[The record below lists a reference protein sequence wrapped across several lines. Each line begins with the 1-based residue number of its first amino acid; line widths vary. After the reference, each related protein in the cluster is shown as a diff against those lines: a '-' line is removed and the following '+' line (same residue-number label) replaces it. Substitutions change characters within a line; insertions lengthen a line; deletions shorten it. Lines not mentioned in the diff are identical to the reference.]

1 MTTERRRKCLLFCY
15 QTPRSAGGGGE
26 VRSYHMVQTALDL
39 FDVTLI
45 SMGGLSGTEQIPDE
59 IAQRCERVIQPS
71 PGSTH
76 HKYTKPPTRPGKW
89 WLLLTTLLLPWRD
102 HWIPINALMMQYC
115 NLRQYPSRGAAV
127 IARLVILS
135 CQLCSRLGIAVP
147 PMQARNFAPSWKLVE
162 KEAIA
167 AAARSRYDVFW
178 VEHTLGWP
186 IARRI
191 VPAGTPIICSS
202 HNIEHLLV
210 KHLGS
215 STSQGVPA
223 RYSMLEYRHMQRAE
237 IDAWTRSSIV
247 IQCSDNDSNTTRQL
261 APNVSAITAPNGV
274 DTGYFHTEPDAEES
288 DEAVLLLTAGFGYAP
303 NSQGLQWFL
312 QHVYPLIR
320 SQRPDVKFLFAG
332 SAAGAAAERLG
343 PLPDGVEFNS
353 DPQDIRPS
361 FRRALVYVVPLLAGG
376 GTRLKILEA
385 MAMNLPVVS
394 TRIGADGVAYEH
406 ERHLLLAD
414 SPEDFAAAA
423 IRLLDSTELR
433 DRLRRNGRELVSAG
447 FEWDA
452 IRAKTA
458 AEIRELL

>member
-1 MTTERRRKCLLFCY
+1 M
-15 QTPRSAGGGGE
+15 
-26 VRSYHMVQTALDL
+26 RSYHMVKTALDL

-59 IAQRCERVIQPS
+59 IAQRCVRVIQPS

-76 HKYTKPPTRPGKW
+76 HTYAKPPTRLGKW

-102 HWIPINALMMQYC
+102 HWIPFNALMMQYC

-127 IARLVILS
+127 TARLVILS

-162 KEAIA
+162 KEALA
-167 AAARSRYDVFW
+167 AAAQSSYDVFW

-186 IARRI
+186 IAKKI
-191 VPAGTPIICSS
+191 VPAGIPIICSS
-202 HNIEHLLV
+202 QNVEHLLV
-210 KHLGS
+210 KHLRS

-237 IDAWTRSSIV
+237 IDVWTRSSIV

-261 APNVSAITAPNGV
+261 APNASAITAPNGV
-274 DTGYFHTEPDAEES
+274 DTGYFFTEPDAEES
-288 DEAVLLLTAGFGYAP
+288 EEPVLLLTAGFGYAP
-303 NSQGLQWFL
+303 NFQGLQWFL

-332 SAAGAAAERLG
+332 SSARAAAERLG

-406 ERHLLLAD
+406 DRHLLLAD
-414 SPEDFAAAA
+414 SPADFAAAA

-452 IRAKTA
+452 IRAKAA